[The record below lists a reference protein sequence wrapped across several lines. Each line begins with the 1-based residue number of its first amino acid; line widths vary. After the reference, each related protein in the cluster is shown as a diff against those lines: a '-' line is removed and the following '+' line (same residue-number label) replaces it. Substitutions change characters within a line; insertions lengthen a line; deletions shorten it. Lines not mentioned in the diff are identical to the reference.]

1 MTSEALPK
9 SPWTRPSIIEL
20 TSGENPF
27 SLFPREQSEH
37 FDLIRSKAV
46 MTSFRVLADP
56 SRDPSLTKNTPSDD
70 SQ

>member
-27 SLFPREQSEH
+27 SLFPREQSDH
-37 FDLIRSKAV
+37 FDLIRSKAA

-56 SRDPSLTKNTPSDD
+56 RRDPSRTKNTPSDD